1 MPAYQ
6 RPAFMKHVPYFLPL
20 LLAVGSLCYGT
31 TTINVYNSDDMS
43 EARGVGEDYE
53 LILHASI
60 EQPLPKKES
69 NYYHSS
75 DYIFT
80 SADVKNPVHLMF
92 YGEADERGEV
102 LHNSA
107 ATFKQL
113 GSVSF
118 VNWVNTWTDF
128 GGGKSDAY
136 ASAYGGALSGG
147 EEDQIIFRENG
158 AVSFNYITYDSSAWG
173 QSKCEIK
180 VHGGAI
186 HTSSAVEFVDNA
198 LVTLQHIRIINVQN
212 SNYSYKD
219 FYAHGGAVHTPS
231 LSISATEK
239 GVSFS
244 NNEIYQGI
252 CTEAAGEGKGGA
264 VYITDSLSITG
275 NNSNVMLSQNN
286 ILVANT
292 AEGGALYLESGS
304 TGTISGNELHV
315 QLMGNDV
322 KVAPDEDF
330 SSLEGSLKA
339 TCEARGGAVYVGG
352 ELLVEQN
359 KGNVLF
365 ESNAATADYSLV
377 ATQSHENDHVDDPA
391 YALGGAVYIAEN
403 AGLSISNNG
412 TAGKVELGNVSF
424 TGNSVSATGT
434 SKGIARGG
442 AVYADSK
449 ATLTICGNNGWI
461 AFSGNF
467 ATEGGALFL
476 AADSAAEFSGNKG
489 AVSFSGN
496 SATEGGALF
505 LAADSA
511 AEFSGNKDA
520 VSFSGNSATEGG
532 AIYAQG
538 AFSVENNIGGVAFTG
553 NTAKTYGGAIYAN
566 ADISLSSN
574 GGGVRFTGNS
584 ATQAGGAIFVTK
596 GCTVDIVRNQT
607 EVLLADND
615 SQTGAIHLTEGA
627 TLNISDNTA
636 GVIFKTTITNV
647 SVGQDAATL
656 YGELDST
663 MRISA
668 NDSFTVT
675 SHETIIGSAVRTAGA
690 VWIENNRGEVVFSAN
705 SALNNSAGGVF
716 TLEGDK
722 AQLVIR
728 GNKGNIIATGNY
740 ALESGGVIYADSAAT
755 IEICDNA
762 DVTITDNSSCAGA
775 AAIDTQGSLRI
786 DNNAGSVI
794 FGNNAVYDETTK
806 SETLRS
812 ISAAGQA
819 SFSAASGHSIEFRD
833 SIAIGSGESSQP
845 ALILNKTDSDAAGDI
860 IFSGEYTDSYAAE
873 SNIRVN
879 TEDSRY
885 SRVQGDTILHAGRL
899 IVSHRATLEGD
910 TLTTTADHGAIVE
923 LHDGGTLAQEHIII
937 SSGSILRAGAGTVLP
952 AAEPETELTLSE
964 LIDSTPVCGY
974 LDGAQLTMESGSTY
988 AMNGG
993 ILDLNGGTLTL
1004 AAADTPMAH
1013 LYLHSTLA
1021 PSLLGDEYVLLLF
1034 SGVSELTVNGDYIFS
1049 HAGHLYGAEQLV
1061 FDDSRRVVYLH
1072 GINIPEPSSAALLL
1086 TALAILV
1093 AGRRKRSKS

>member
-1 MPAYQ
+1 
-6 RPAFMKHVPYFLPL
+6 MKQVPYFLPL
-20 LLAVGSLCYGT
+20 VLAVGSLCYGT
-31 TTINVYNSDDMS
+31 TTINVYNSVDMS
-43 EARGVGEDYE
+43 KAQGIDEDYE

-60 EQPLPKKES
+60 EQPLPEKES

-92 YGEADERGEV
+92 FGGADERGEV

-158 AVSFNYITYDSSAWG
+158 TVSFNNITYDSSAWG

-186 HTSSAVEFVDNA
+186 HTSSAVEFADNA
-198 LVTLQHIRIINVQN
+198 LVTLRHIRIINVQN

-275 NNSNVMLSQNN
+275 NNSNVILSLNN

-352 ELLVEQN
+352 KLLVEQN

-365 ESNAATADYSLV
+365 ESNTATADYSLV

-449 ATLTICGNNGWI
+449 ATLTICGNNGWV
-461 AFSGNF
+461 A
-467 ATEGGALFL
+467 
-476 AADSAAEFSGNKG
+476 
-489 AVSFSGN
+489 FSGN

-505 LAADSA
+505 LAADSE
-511 AEFSGNKDA
+511 AEFSGNKGS
-520 VSFSGNSATEGG
+520 VSFAANTSGGNGG

-538 AFSVENNIGGVAFTG
+538 AFSVENNTGGVAFTE
-553 NTAKTYGGAIYAN
+553 NTAALGGAIYAN

-647 SVGQDAATL
+647 SVGQVAATL

-675 SHETIIGSAVRTAGA
+675 SHETVIGSAVCTAGA
-690 VWIENNRGEVVFSAN
+690 VWIENNRGEVAFSAN
-705 SALNNSAGGVF
+705 SALNNSSGGVF

-740 ALESGGVIYADSAAT
+740 AQKSGGVIYADSAAT

-762 DVTITDNSSCAGA
+762 DVTITDNSSRAGA

-794 FGNNAVYDETTK
+794 FGNNAVYDETTN

-937 SSGSILRAGAGTVLP
+937 SSGSILRAGEGTVLP

-1034 SGVSELTVNGDYIFS
+1034 SGVSELTVNGDYIFA